1 MKLAI
6 VCAMDD
12 EIRLLRER
20 MENPESTERAGIRI
34 TTGTLCGAQVM
45 LCLGG
50 IGKANAAA
58 TAQYAI
64 CTFDPDRLVN
74 IGLAGNC
81 TGTLPLG
88 GAVLADKLVYHDFD
102 MKIAAEDPPRTEFYT
117 PDPALA
123 ALAASVCE
131 GLDIPFVRGT
141 VATGDQF
148 IQDEQVKNDI
158 VARTGAAAVEMEGAA
173 FAHICQK
180 NGKPYLNIKIMSD
193 NAGDG
198 ALDDFHASLSM
209 ADYCARSVSILAGI
223 AAGLANG

>member
-12 EIRLLRER
+12 EIRLLRTKMDHPVSAEH
-20 MENPESTERAGIRI
+20 AGIWT
-34 TTGTLCGAQVM
+34 TTGRLGEHEIM

-50 IGKANAAA
+50 IGKSNAAA

-64 CTFDPDRLVN
+64 GAFEPDYLVK

-88 GAVLADKLVYHDFD
+88 GAVLADKLVYHDFN
-102 MKIAAEDPPRTEFYT
+102 MVIAAENPPHTEFYT
-117 PDPALA
+117 PDLKLLMLA
-123 ALAASVCE
+123 AQVC
-131 GLDIPFVRGT
+131 GDLDIPHVRGT

-148 IQDEQVKNDI
+148 VQDEAVKNDI

-180 NGKPYLNIKIMSD
+180 NGKPYVNIKIMSD
-193 NAGDG
+193 NASEG
-198 ALDDFHASLSM
+198 ALDDFHTSLSM
-209 ADYCARSVSILAGI
+209 EDYCARSVAILEGI
-223 AAGLANG
+223 TANL

>member
-1 MKLAI
+1 MKIAI
-6 VCAMDD
+6 VCAMED
-12 EIRLLRER
+12 EIRLLRDKMQNAADCEQ
-20 MENPESTERAGIRI
+20 AGIHL
-34 TTGTLCGAQVM
+34 TTGALCGAEVM

-64 CTFDPDRLVN
+64 CAFQPDYLLN

-88 GAVLADKLVYHDFD
+88 GAVLADRLVYHDFN
-102 MKIAAEDPPRTEFYT
+102 MAFAAENPPYTEFYT
-117 PDPALA
+117 PDPL
-123 ALAASVCE
+123 LLETAASVLE
-131 GLDIPFVRGT
+131 QLGVPYVKGT

-148 IQDEQVKNDI
+148 IQDEGVKNDI
-158 VARTGAAAVEMEGAA
+158 VARTGASAVEMEGAA

-180 NGKPYLNIKIMSD
+180 NGKPFLNIKIMSD

-209 ADYCARSVSILAGI
+209 ADYCARSVSILEGI
-223 AAGLANG
+223 AAALMQR